1 VSQPQAREMLIIA
14 TLAFLD
20 DPLRSTCLAWT
31 LCKLSIQLLKLTLRP
46 PSNIDID
53 SLRADPK
60 AKPKPMDEPTY
71 GTYLLL
77 RQKLGVIVARVSR
90 LPQSLTDGRSHM
102 TFRDSKVLPPIEML
116 KIWMRNSKL

>member
-1 VSQPQAREMLIIA
+1 MRMERELPPYHALEMLMVA

-20 DPLRSTCLAWT
+20 DRLRSTCLAWT
-31 LCKLSIQLLKLTLRP
+31 LCKLSSMLKLTGRP

-77 RQKLGVIVARVSR
+77 RQKLGVIVARVS
-90 LPQSLTDGRSHM
+90 HA
-102 TFRDSKVLPPIEML
+102 
-116 KIWMRNSKL
+116 W

>member
-1 VSQPQAREMLIIA
+1 MLIIA
-14 TLAFLD
+14 ILAFLD
-20 DPLRSTCLAWT
+20 DPPRSTCLAWI
-31 LCKLSIQLLKLTLRP
+31 LCKLSIQLLKLTVRP

-77 RQKLGVIVARVSR
+77 RQKLGVIVARVSP
-90 LPQSLTDGRSHM
+90 LLLSLADGRSHM
-102 TFRDSKVLPPIEML
+102 ISSGSKVLPPIEML